1 MFGYIPDYLLAI
13 RKMDDVVIIEEAMM
27 VPVVH
32 RRFKSRRDF
41 MEFSDK
47 EFYEL
52 TRFTKEGATWVTDRL
67 DNYLSSENNRGCPI
81 TPLTQVL
88 NAVYAVFFYIF
99 IFLKME
105 GSSNN
110 SKRGHAP

>member
-13 RKMDDVVIIEEAMM
+13 RKMDDVFIIEEAMM

-81 TPLTQVL
+81 TPLMQVL
-88 NAVYAVFFYIF
+88 NAVYVVFFIFLYFYIF
-99 IFLKME
+99 KDDNIVYI
-105 GSSNN
+105 SSYTF
-110 SKRGHAP
+110 

>member
-1 MFGYIPDYLLAI
+1 MFGYISDYLLAI
-13 RKMDDVVIIEEAMM
+13 RKMDDVFIIEEAMM

-32 RRFKSRRDF
+32 RRLKSRRDF

-47 EFYEL
+47 EFYEI

-88 NAVYAVFFYIF
+88 NAVYAVFF
-99 IFLKME
+99 IFLYFYILKD
-105 GSSNN
+105 G
-110 SKRGHAP
+110 G

>member
-13 RKMDDVVIIEEAMM
+13 RKMDDVFIIEEAMM

-67 DNYLSSENNRGCPI
+67 DNYLSSENRIKDNMLIATNEEIANMARNP
-81 TPLTQVL
+81 
-88 NAVYAVFFYIF
+88 Y
-99 IFLKME
+99 
-105 GSSNN
+105 
-110 SKRGHAP
+110 